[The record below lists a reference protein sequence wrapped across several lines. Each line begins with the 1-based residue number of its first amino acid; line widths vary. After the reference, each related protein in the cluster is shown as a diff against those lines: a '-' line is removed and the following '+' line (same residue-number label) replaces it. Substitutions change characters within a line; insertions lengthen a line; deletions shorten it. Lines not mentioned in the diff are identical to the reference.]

1 MRSKTPGVSEVMKK
15 YLFAL
20 FHAARVLHFVSWV
33 NRRKVTILSYHSVVD
48 DHDPLRHDSYKQHLP
63 IHFFRAHLDYLQ
75 REFKVISLAEFLRH
89 LREGRR
95 LPNYSVVL
103 TFDDGFEDF
112 YTVAARELAER
123 RLPATIFVITDNA
136 YGRLPPNGESFLSW
150 AQVRELALAGIE
162 VGSHTCTH
170 PRLPDLAPEDAI
182 RELAD
187 SRQAIQDHLDA
198 MHVPLSYPHGLTTD
212 SINQLAKS
220 LGYSC
225 AITSTLGPNT
235 PDADIF
241 KLNRTTIASDDNLPA
256 FAARV
261 SGFTWWMSKLR
272 IFRRGGKISAHKDY
286 SLTYAPLAREN
297 HDCAETTS

>member
-1 MRSKTPGVSEVMKK
+1 MKK

-20 FHAARVLHFVSWV
+20 FHATRVLSFVSWL

-48 DHDPLRHDSYKQHLP
+48 DYDPLRRDTYKQHLP
-63 IHFFRAHLDYLQ
+63 IDLFRQHLDYLQ
-75 REFKVISLAEFLRH
+75 KKFKVISLGDFLGH
-89 LREGRR
+89 VREGRR
-95 LPNYSVVL
+95 LPDYSVVL

-123 RLPATIFVITDNA
+123 RLPATVFVITDNA
-136 YGRLPPNGESFLSW
+136 HGRLPPNGESFLSW
-150 AQVRELALAGIE
+150 AQVRELALSGIE

-182 RELAD
+182 KELAD
-187 SRQAIQDHLDA
+187 SREAILSYLDPI
-198 MHVPLSYPHGLTTD
+198 HIPLSYPHGLTTD
-212 SINQLAKS
+212 SINQLAQS

-225 AITSTLGPNT
+225 AITSTLGPNA
-235 PDADIF
+235 PDANIF
-241 KLNRTTIASDDNLPA
+241 SLNRTTIASDDNLPA

-261 SGFTWWMSKLR
+261 SGFTWWISKLR
-272 IFRRGGKISAHKDY
+272 IFRRSGHRSAHQDY
-286 SLTYAPLAREN
+286 SLTYPQRAREN